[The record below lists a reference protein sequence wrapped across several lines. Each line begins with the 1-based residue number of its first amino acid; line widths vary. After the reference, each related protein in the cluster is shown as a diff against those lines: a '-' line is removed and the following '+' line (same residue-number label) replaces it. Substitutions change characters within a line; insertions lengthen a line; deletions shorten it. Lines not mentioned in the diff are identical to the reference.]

1 MYVCIYMYVCMYL
14 SQVELDWKAWFASIS
29 ESDKLNING
38 AALAGRISRAAV
50 YYSSPSAADATL
62 PSSSP
67 SLSPS
72 PSPSSSSHYSSFC
85 DRYRPASKSSSVYSG
100 SGSNTVWV
108 SMVVVLVVTAI
119 ISYRWLFKGRTGQAH
134 SSLDSESA
142 SENTGNI
149 PPILSS
155 TTEVEIPPPSTQDKE
170 NLSGVNSSQNNL
182 SSTIS
187 TTSTMQGGDSVAK
200 NEFSSAIHTTTSVAE
215 VAEPPPTDGS
225 ANLPEQMSPPTT
237 TKKKKSGGKK
247 SSKSKES
254 GFDSPPPS
262 GSRSGST
269 TSNTTPPATG
279 SGHPQSHKHYLRSTT
294 KKG

>member
-1 MYVCIYMYVCMYL
+1 MYL

-50 YYSSPSAADATL
+50 YYSSPSADATL
-62 PSSSP
+62 PSPSPSP

-72 PSPSSSSHYSSFC
+72 PSSNHLSFC
-85 DRYRPASKSSSVYSG
+85 DRFRPASKGPSVYSG
-100 SGSNTVWV
+100 SDTVWV
-108 SMVVVLVVTAI
+108 SIVVVLVVTAI
-119 ISYRWLFKGRTGQAH
+119 FSYRWFFKSRTGQAP

-149 PPILSS
+149 SPILSS

-170 NLSGVNSSQNNL
+170 NLSGENSSQNNL
-182 SSTIS
+182 STTIS

-200 NEFSSAIHTTTSVAE
+200 NEFSSAIHTTTTSVAE

-237 TKKKKSGGKK
+237 TKKKKSGGKR

-279 SGHPQSHKHYLRSTT
+279 SGHPQSHKHYLRSTA

>member
-1 MYVCIYMYVCMYL
+1 MYVYMYVCMYL

-50 YYSSPSAADATL
+50 YYSSPSADATL
-62 PSSSP
+62 PSPSP
-67 SLSPS
+67 ALS

-85 DRYRPASKSSSVYSG
+85 DRFRPDSKSSSVYSG
-100 SGSNTVWV
+100 SGSDTVWV
-108 SMVVVLVVTAI
+108 SIVVVLVVTAI
-119 ISYRWLFKGRTGQAH
+119 ISYRWLFKGRTGQAL

-149 PPILSS
+149 SPILSS
-155 TTEVEIPPPSTQDKE
+155 TTEVEIPPPSTHDKE
-170 NLSGVNSSQNNL
+170 NLSGENSSQNNL

-200 NEFSSAIHTTTSVAE
+200 NEFSSAVHTTTSVAE
-215 VAEPPPTDGS
+215 VAEPPPTDRS
-225 ANLPEQMSPPTT
+225 ANLPEQASPPTT
-237 TKKKKSGGKK
+237 TKKKKSGGKRY
-247 SSKSKES
+247 SKSKES

-279 SGHPQSHKHYLRSTT
+279 SGHPQSHKHYLRSTA